1 LNLLN
6 KLKIAA
12 TAQQLSYKKS
22 SNMKNKKTSK
32 GCLGNVVD
40 SILSGP
46 IKKKK
51 HTEELPSSVDSINRI
66 AEQQPEKKG
75 SLSKKRTI

>member
-1 LNLLN
+1 
-6 KLKIAA
+6 
-12 TAQQLSYKKS
+12 
-22 SNMKNKKTSK
+22 MKNKKASK

-66 AEQQPEKKG
+66 EEQQPEKKVR
-75 SLSKKRTI
+75 SQKKEQFKK

>member
-1 LNLLN
+1 
-6 KLKIAA
+6 
-12 TAQQLSYKKS
+12 
-22 SNMKNKKTSK
+22 MKNKKTSK
-32 GCLGNVVD
+32 GCLGNIVD

-66 AEQQPEKKG
+66 AEQQPGKKVRPQ
-75 SLSKKRTI
+75 KKERFTK

>member
-1 LNLLN
+1 
-6 KLKIAA
+6 
-12 TAQQLSYKKS
+12 
-22 SNMKNKKTSK
+22 MKNKKTSK

-51 HTEELPSSVDSINRI
+51 HAEELPSSVDSINRI
-66 AEQQPEKKG
+66 AEQQEQQPEKKVR
-75 SLSKKRTI
+75 SQKKERFKK